1 MKILRAFQKSCVL
14 IKEALKFKKLLML
27 QYAMLPCKKLTVH
40 YSTGGIPAYE
50 QCDLN
55 CLCIRKSE
63 KAMSTHS
70 STLAWKIPWAEE
82 PGRLQSM
89 GSLRVG
95 HDQEISLSL
104 FTSMHWRRKWQPTPV
119 FLPGESQGR
128 GSLVRWR
135 LWGHTELDTTEV
147 T

>member
-63 KAMSTHS
+63 KAMATHS
-70 STLAWKIPWAEE
+70 SSRAWRL
-82 PGRLQSM
+82 PGTGKPGALTSM
-89 GSLRVG
+89 GSHRVG
-95 HDQEISLSL
+95 H
-104 FTSMHWRRKWQPTPV
+104 H
-119 FLPGESQGR
+119 
-128 GSLVRWR
+128 
-135 LWGHTELDTTEV
+135 
-147 T
+147 